1 MNKITLMVHYGELST
16 KGNNKNA
23 FIKMLAKN
31 VRQGLKKIPDISV
44 TYDRDHLFVRTSDLM
59 EKAVIERLQ
68 EIPGIQKITP
78 VYELDK
84 DPEIWKA
91 KVIELLD
98 GFEGTSFKC
107 RVKRVDKT
115 FPLHSYDIAVMLA
128 DEIITKKGLKV
139 DLHNPDIVVSCEIRE
154 KKTYLSCV
162 SYPGSGG
169 YPLGMNGKSMVL
181 LSGGI
186 DSPVA
191 AYMMLRRGIRI
202 ECLHF
207 AAPPYTSS
215 QVLYKLE
222 DIIEKLGTYQDS
234 IRLHVVPFTKLQVAI
249 YDNVDESYC
258 ITIMRRMMLRI
269 AERYAKKRHCL
280 AIATGESIGQVA
292 SQTLASME
300 AINAVTSFPIIRPLS
315 CMDKLQVISLSQKID
330 TFDISIRPYEDCC
343 TIFKPKNPTTKPK
356 VKECE
361 YYESKFDY
369 ESLIEEC
376 LANIETKIYKD
387 GKELKVD
394 HIDE

>member
-1 MNKITLMVHYGELST
+1 MNSITLMVHYGELST
-16 KGNNKNA
+16 KGNNKSA

-31 VRQGLKKIPDISV
+31 VRQGLKKFPDTSV
-44 TYDRDHLFVRTSDLM
+44 RYDRDHLFVTTDEML
-59 EKAVIERLQ
+59 EKDVISRLQ
-68 EIPGIQKITP
+68 EISGIQKITP
-78 VYELDK
+78 VYELEK
-84 DPEIWKA
+84 DLEIWKK
-91 KVIELLD
+91 KVIELLE
-98 GFEGTSFKC
+98 GFEGKTFKC

-115 FPLHSYDIAVMLA
+115 FPLHSYDVAVALA
-128 DEIITKKGLKV
+128 DEIIIKKRLEV
-139 DLHNPDIVVSCEIRE
+139 DLHNPDVVVSCEIRE
-154 KKTYLSCV
+154 KKAYLSSI
-162 SYPGSGG
+162 SYPGAGG
-169 YPLGMNGKSMVL
+169 YPLGMNGKAMML

-191 AYMMLRRGIRI
+191 SYLLLRRGVRI

-215 QVLYKLE
+215 QVIYKLE
-222 DIIEKLGTYQDS
+222 DLIAKLGVYQES
-234 IRLHVVPFTKLQVAI
+234 IRLHIVPFTKLQVAI

-269 AERYAKKRHCL
+269 AERYAKKRNCL

-300 AINAVTSFPIIRPLS
+300 AINEVTSYPIIRPLA
-315 CMDKLQVISLSQKID
+315 CTDKLEVISLSQKID

-356 VKECE
+356 AKECA

-369 ESLIEEC
+369 EPLIEEC
-376 LANIETKIYKD
+376 LANIETRIYKD
-387 GKELKVD
+387 GQELKLE
-394 HIDE
+394 HID